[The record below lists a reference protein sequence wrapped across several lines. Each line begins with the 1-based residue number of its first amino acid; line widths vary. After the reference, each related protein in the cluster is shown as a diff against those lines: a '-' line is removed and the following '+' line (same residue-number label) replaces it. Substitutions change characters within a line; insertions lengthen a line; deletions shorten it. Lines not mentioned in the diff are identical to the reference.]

1 MLQTLKIKDVKPGKM
16 EYALN
21 ALPDGISVLT
31 MFAIQFLT
39 SAELGIKQQVLVNHA
54 IKVM

>member
-1 MLQTLKIKDVKPGKM
+1 MLQTLKTKDAKPGKM

-21 ALPDGISVLT
+21 APPDGILVPI
-31 MFAIQFLT
+31 MFVTQFLT
-39 SAELGIKQQVLVNHA
+39 SAELGMKQQVPANHA

>member
-16 EYALN
+16 EYAIN